1 VNDTQE
7 NHPLPG
13 SAAGGSLDRALALV
27 EFLRAHCPW
36 DAAQTPITLLRHL
49 VEETYEVVDA
59 VVREDDEAL
68 RDELGDLL
76 LNVAFQVVL
85 GEERGGLARQDV
97 VRRLEDKMRRR
108 HPHLFGLGPA
118 EDWEAIKARERAE
131 RHPTG
136 EAGRPEKSLLDDLA
150 RGMDPLLRAHRMQ
163 EIVARVGFDWPDALG
178 ALEKVREECDEV
190 RAELEHGGDPLE
202 AEIGDL
208 LFSAVNLARRAGV
221 HAPAALAR
229 TNAKFVRRFQ
239 AVEALAAR
247 RGTPLDDMNLDAM
260 DALWDEVK
268 RAERDSTASDA

>member
-268 RAERDSTASDA
+268 RAERGSTASDA

>member
-163 EIVARVGFDWPDALG
+163 EIVARVGFDWPDAL
-178 ALEKVREECDEV
+178 
-190 RAELEHGGDPLE
+190 E

>member
-1 VNDTQE
+1 VSDTQE

-13 SAAGGSLDRALALV
+13 STAGGSLDRAVALV

-36 DAAQTPITLLRHL
+36 DAAQTPTTLLRHL

-85 GEERGGLARQDV
+85 GEERGGLSREDV
-97 VRRLEDKMRRR
+97 VGRLEEKMRRR

-118 EDWEAIKARERAE
+118 EDWESIKARERVE

-150 RGMDPLLRAHRMQ
+150 RGLDPLLRAHRMQ
-163 EIVARVGFDWPDALG
+163 EVVARVGFDWPDALG

-190 RAELEHGGDPLE
+190 GAELKQGGDALE

-239 AVEALAAR
+239 ALEALAAR
-247 RGTPLDDMNLDAM
+247 RGTPLERMNLEAM

-268 RAERDSTASDA
+268 RAERDPSAPDA